1 MPYIKSK
8 ELKAQSEESF
18 MCVGVPMEV
27 VEIAGNRAWVS
38 AGGTKRQIRL
48 DIVDERPEVGDYV
61 IVHAGFAIHRI
72 DEEVAKE
79 TLEMFKEMV

>member
-1 MPYIKSK
+1 
-8 ELKAQSEESF
+8 

-27 VEIAGNRAWVS
+27 VEIAGNFAWVS

-48 DIVDERPEVGDYV
+48 DIIDERPEVGDYV

-79 TLEMFKEMV
+79 TLEMFKEMLSYEAR

>member
-1 MPYIKSK
+1 
-8 ELKAQSEESF
+8 
-18 MCVGVPMEV
+18 MCLGVPMEV

-38 AGGTKRQIRL
+38 AGGTKREIRL
-48 DIVDERPEVGDYV
+48 NIIDERPEVGDYV

-79 TLEMFKEMV
+79 TLEMFKEMLSYEAR

>member
-1 MPYIKSK
+1 
-8 ELKAQSEESF
+8 
-18 MCVGVPMEV
+18 MEV

-38 AGGTKRQIRL
+38 AGGTKREIYL
-48 DIVDERPEVGDYV
+48 NIIDERPEVGDYV

-79 TLEMFKEMV
+79 TLEMFKEMLAYEAR

>member
-1 MPYIKSK
+1 
-8 ELKAQSEESF
+8 
-18 MCVGVPMEV
+18 MCLGIPMEV

-48 DIVDERPEVGDYV
+48 DIIDERPEVGDYV

-72 DEEVAKE
+72 DEEIAKE
-79 TLEMFKEMV
+79 TLEMFKEMVSYEVR

>member
-1 MPYIKSK
+1 
-8 ELKAQSEESF
+8 
-18 MCVGVPMEV
+18 MCLGVPMEV

-38 AGGTKRQIRL
+38 AGGTKREIYL
-48 DIVDERPEVGDYV
+48 NIIDERPEVGDYV

-79 TLEMFKEMV
+79 TLEMFKEMLSYEAS